1 VARAFDWRVH
11 QEDDGRRRSRTLER
25 WAAQGQGLAE
35 QPVWPHFP
43 VGRFA
48 IQWIIRLL
56 AESESILAGIAHRL
70 PSGPER

>member
-1 VARAFDWRVH
+1 
-11 QEDDGRRRSRTLER
+11 
-25 WAAQGQGLAE
+25 
-35 QPVWPHFP
+35 